1 MKLLHL
7 IPSVDPRGGGPIEG
21 VRRIHEAL
29 LVQGHQGDLV
39 SLDDPDADFVRDFPG
54 QVTALG
60 PSAGGYGYNTKLVP
74 WLKAH
79 GSDYDAVIVNGLWQ
93 YIGFAAWRA
102 LHGSDT
108 PYFVYSHGMLDPW
121 FKHQYPMKHL
131 KKWLYWPWGEYRVLR
146 DASAVIF
153 TCEEERLLARESFWL
168 YQCREVVGSYG
179 TSAAPGNGQL
189 LSEAFLRAYPELQGK
204 RCLLF
209 LGRLHEKK
217 GCDLLIEAF
226 GRFAATERDVHL
238 VMAGP
243 GEESLVRELK
253 SRAAALGISNR
264 VTWTGMLAGDM
275 KWGAFYACEAFCLPS
290 HQENFGIAVAE
301 ALACSRPVLISNKVN
316 IWREIEA
323 DGAGIVETDTQEGTL
338 ALMRRWSA
346 LTPAELAAMRIAAL
360 KCFESR
366 FQMEHV
372 AEKLVQIVRDHS
384 PKQAAVTVP

>member
-1 MKLLHL
+1 
-7 IPSVDPRGGGPIEG
+7 
-21 VRRIHEAL
+21 
-29 LVQGHQGDLV
+29 
-39 SLDDPDADFVRDFPG
+39 VRDFPG
-54 QVTALG
+54 EVIALG

-79 GSDYDAVIVNGLWQ
+79 GSEYDAVIVNGLWQ

-102 LHGSDT
+102 LHGSKT

-146 DASAVIF
+146 DAAAVIF
-153 TCEEERLLARESFWL
+153 TCEEERLLARQSFWL

-189 LSEAFLRAYPELQGK
+189 LSEAFLRAYPELQDK

-226 GRFAATERDVHL
+226 ARFAASEHDAHL

-323 DGAGIVETDTQEGTL
+323 DGAGIVETDTPEGTL

-346 LTPAELAAMRIAAL
+346 LTPAELVAMRIAAL
-360 KCFESR
+360 KCFENR

-372 AEKLVQIVRDHS
+372 AEKLVQIVGDYA
-384 PKQAAVTVP
+384 PQQAALTMP